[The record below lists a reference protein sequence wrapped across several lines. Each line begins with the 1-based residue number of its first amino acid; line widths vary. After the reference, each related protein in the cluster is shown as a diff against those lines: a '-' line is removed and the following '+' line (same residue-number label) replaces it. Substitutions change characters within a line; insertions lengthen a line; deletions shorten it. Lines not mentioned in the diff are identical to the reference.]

1 MTDVETTIICLLAV
15 LLVAAV
21 YLLAVEHRK
30 RISLERENTEINQ
43 LLSDYAARCIDGEKE
58 LTNLKSEYSEQIGM
72 ADEIKSLHEKSRRLK
87 HDMKNHLLVLV
98 SYLNEGKYD
107 TAREYIGN
115 IIDKLNKMYSYIY
128 VGNSLMNYIINDKLS
143 AAYERGIDVKA
154 EIENLEFSYMESI
167 DFSALLGNILDNAV
181 TAAEQSSEK
190 FIGVHIYH
198 SKGFDV
204 INVRNSI
211 DGSVLE
217 SNPDLKTTKSGDGH
231 GFGIAQIK
239 SVTEKYGGML
249 DIYEENGFFVMNAVY
264 PS

>member
-1 MTDVETTIICLLAV
+1 MQITIICLLLV
-15 LLVAAV
+15 LLIAAV
-21 YLLAVEHRK
+21 YLLICEHNK
-30 RISLERENTEINQ
+30 RTSLERENNEINR

-58 LTNLKSEYSEQIGM
+58 LVNLKNEYSEQIDM

-87 HDMKNHLLVLV
+87 HDMKNHLMVLA
-98 SYLNEGKYD
+98 SYLNEYKYD
-107 TAREYIGN
+107 TAREYISG

-154 EIENLEFSYMESI
+154 EIENLEFAYMESI

-181 TAAEQSSEK
+181 TAAEQSSGK

-211 DGSVLE
+211 DCSVLE
-217 SNPDLKTTKSGDGH
+217 SNPDLKTTKSGEAH

-239 SVTEKYGGML
+239 SITEKYGGML
-249 DIYEENGFFVMNAVY
+249 DIYEEDGFFVMNAVY